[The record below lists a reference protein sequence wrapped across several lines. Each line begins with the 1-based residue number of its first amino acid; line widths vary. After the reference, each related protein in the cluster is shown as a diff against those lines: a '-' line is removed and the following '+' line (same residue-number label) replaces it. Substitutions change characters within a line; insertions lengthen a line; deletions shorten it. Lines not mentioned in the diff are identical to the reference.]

1 MPITL
6 KDVHQSLI
14 DQANTIVAAWD
25 PDPEINASG
34 EVYEGVADKNT
45 ALTNLL
51 TQANNSNNVIKSI
64 YYNTNL
70 ENQALLGAVPGQYP
84 AIFGVKAMYNPG
96 FQSMSSEWGQSTS
109 HVFWRRLLALSA
121 GMADP
126 AATTPYTSFPD
137 NVTSFEV
144 PPYLQPNCHR
154 THESCKVGVVF
165 HTIYA
170 DGNFNNYP
178 NMPFVIFTIK
188 NSDPVNA
195 KTVPL
200 RIAGSSNSNNGAYSY
215 FGIVT
220 FTPDQPNSN
229 RAATTEAGTFATSA
243 ASSGA
248 AGWYHVT
255 NYSGNTGIAT
265 HTPSIVIPA
274 DKSVIV
280 MARAP
285 AYLYTTGTSL
295 YFMGRNLFLQ
305 NIKAIYDVDP
315 ANLTPDVN
323 ILKNIMNKN
332 LANLQAL
339 YTYTP
344 A

>member
-14 DQANTIVAAWD
+14 DQANTRAAVWT
-25 PDPEINASG
+25 PDPALNAAG

-51 TQANNSNNVIKSI
+51 TQANNSNNAIKSI
-64 YYNTNL
+64 DYNANL
-70 ENQALLGAVPGQYP
+70 ANQALLGAVPGQYP
-84 AIFGVKAMYNPG
+84 AIFGVKGMYNPG
-96 FQSMSSEWGQSTS
+96 MQSMSSEWGQSTS
-109 HVFWRRLLALSA
+109 HGFWRQLLALSS
-121 GMADP
+121 GMANP
-126 AATTPYTSFPD
+126 TTSYTNFAD
-137 NVTSFEV
+137 NTTAFEV

-154 THESCKVGVVF
+154 THESCNVGVVMP
-165 HTIYA
+165 TYYG
-170 DGNFNNYP
+170 DGSFNYYP

-200 RIAGSSNSNNGAYSY
+200 RISGSANGSNGGYSY

-220 FTPDQPNSN
+220 FTPDQTNSN
-229 RAATTEAGTFATSA
+229 RAATTEAGTFATNA

-255 NYSGNTGIAT
+255 NYTETNGIVT
-265 HTPSIVIPA
+265 QTPSIVIPA

-280 MARAP
+280 MARCP
-285 AYLYTTGTSL
+285 AYLYTTYTAL
-295 YFMGRNLFLQ
+295 YYMGRNLFLQ
-305 NIKAIYDVDP
+305 NIKAVYDVDP
-315 ANLTPDVN
+315 VNLTPDVN

-332 LANLQAL
+332 LTNLQAL